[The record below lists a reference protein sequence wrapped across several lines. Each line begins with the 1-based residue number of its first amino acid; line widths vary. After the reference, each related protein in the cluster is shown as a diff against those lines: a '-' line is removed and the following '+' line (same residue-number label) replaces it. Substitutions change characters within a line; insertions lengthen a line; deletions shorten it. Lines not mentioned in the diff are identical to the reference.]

1 MRLRGGGRDGDAA
14 ERAAASARALE
25 QGGLPLAAQER
36 LRQLKE
42 EGGGLFTSDLSTN
55 EFLLAREAG
64 FRPLTQVMGSC
75 FYHVGWQWMPSGVW
89 GGGLTGFGQGRTW
102 ELETASEAWNEAR
115 RLALGRLQEE
125 ARLAGADAVVGV
137 RLERGR
143 YDWSAD
149 VLEFV
154 AVGTAVR
161 SERYEL
167 TGVGSPKPA
176 RSGGA
181 GSAGA
186 GAGKREPVLSNLSG
200 QEFAALYR
208 NGWWPAGLVAG
219 TTVSYVVSGWRQQQ
233 ARFGL
238 GGTAYQNQ
246 ELEDF
251 TRGIYDARNQAMLR
265 VTRQA
270 HELGAHGLLGVS
282 LETEHHEHEVDQ
294 GGGSKR
300 TDLVLTFHVL
310 ATAVVQVSD
319 VAQDIFVAVP
329 LT

>member
-1 MRLRGGGRDGDAA
+1 MRARRGRDAEAA

-42 EGGGLFTSDLSTN
+42 RGGGLFTSDLSTN

-75 FYHVGWQWMPSGVW
+75 FYHVGWQWMPSSGVW
-89 GGGLTGFGQGRTW
+89 GGVGMTAFGQGQTW

-154 AVGTAVR
+154 AMGTAVR
-161 SERYEL
+161 SERYDLGE
-167 TGVGSPKPA
+167 T
-176 RSGGA
+176 
-181 GSAGA
+181 
-186 GAGKREPVLSNLSG
+186 PVLSNLSG

-208 NGWWPAGLVAG
+208 HGWWPSGLVAG
-219 TTVSYVVSGWRQQQ
+219 TTVSYVVAGWRQQQ
-233 ARFGL
+233 AQFGF

-246 ELEDF
+246 EFEDF
-251 TRGIYDARNQAMLR
+251 TRGIYDARSRAMQR
-265 VTRQA
+265 ATRQA

-282 LETEHHEHEVDQ
+282 VETEHHEHEVDM
-294 GGGSKR
+294 GAGRKR

-310 ATAVVQVSD
+310 ATAVARVSD
-319 VAQDIFVAVP
+319 AEEDVYVAVP